1 MGCGSV
7 NVVDRESHIQQMQYR
22 INNEFASFRESDSRD
37 YESESTDQDEQM
49 SLIMKIRQ
57 QLPQNY
63 ITMYQQLSKK

>member
-22 INNEFASFRESDSRD
+22 INNEFASFRESDSND

-49 SLIMKIRQ
+49 SIIMKIRQ
-57 QLPQNY
+57 
-63 ITMYQQLSKK
+63 